1 MTTITQFRQQQIG
14 LVAVSAIGQH
24 HPGMKRF
31 KPTFLHVID
40 AMSPFAL
47 VASSPSTLL
56 LM

>member
-40 AMSPFAL
+40 AMSPFAS